1 MPAAVC
7 RRDPHRKLYATVILG
22 IGGHIGIIHT
32 RHRLAQNIA
41 QLHLRP
47 GASALYIGKH
57 PIQPVDAFRYPGGQL
72 LHFAQALVHALQLLG
87 HSLERGIQPGVQ
99 GAGQFF
105 VHRLTHLVQLLLI
118 ALLHLGHK
126 GTQPPGLAVAL
137 VLDQLQQL
145 HLLTVVILPQSLH
158 CRFQPLYLGTAL
170 IVLGLQL
177 PRQQLR
183 LVPCIPTAA
192 AQQQNEDRHLQHK
205 KHRK

>member
-1 MPAAVC
+1 M
-7 RRDPHRKLYATVILG
+7 
-22 IGGHIGIIHT
+22 
-32 RHRLAQNIA
+32 
-41 QLHLRP
+41 
-47 GASALYIGKH
+47 
-57 PIQPVDAFRYPGGQL
+57 
-72 LHFAQALVHALQLLG
+72 HFAQALVHALQLLG
-87 HSLERGIQPGVQ
+87 HSLERGIQPCVQ
-99 GAGQFF
+99 GAGELF

-118 ALLHLGHK
+118 ALLHLCHK

-183 LVPCIPTAA
+183 LVPCISTAA